1 MNSNRARIILTVV
14 LSLAV
19 SAAFYFFFVKS
30 RQSELSEVKSEV
42 ESAQSETMSL
52 QAELTRLKGLQE
64 NAPKLEARLNE
75 FREAVPQDDQV
86 ANLIFQVQD
95 AANKSGIN
103 FVQVDPDVASPPL
116 EGAQVAQVKVVIG
129 AKGGYFSLQDFVR
142 RLYDLDRALRVDQMD
157 MVVNEADTESSAST
171 DLITMTAT
179 ARIFFE
185 LPEGGVQAAPGTTTT
200 TAPAAPAP
208 APAPSTEATPAAT
221 PTP

>member
-1 MNSNRARIILTVV
+1 MILAVV

-19 SAAFYFFFVKS
+19 SGAFYFFFVKS
-30 RQSELSEVKSEV
+30 RQSELSEVKAEV
-42 ESAQSETMSL
+42 ETAQSETMSL
-52 QAELTRLKGLQE
+52 QSELTRLKGLQE

-142 RLYDLDRALRVDQMD
+142 RLYDLDRALRLDQMD
-157 MVVNEADTESSAST
+157 MVANEGDTSTSVT
-171 DLITMTAT
+171 DLISMTAT

-185 LPEGGVQAAPGTTTT
+185 LPAGGVQAAPGTVPVAPGT
-200 TAPAAPAP
+200 TAPPTETTPAP
-208 APAPSTEATPAAT
+208 TT
-221 PTP
+221 PTTPSG

>member
-1 MNSNRARIILTVV
+1 MNSNRARIVIAVV
-14 LSLAV
+14 ASLAV
-19 SAAFYFFFVKS
+19 SAAFYFFFVRS
-30 RQSELSEVKSEV
+30 RQNELSEVRSDV
-42 ESAQSETMSL
+42 EAAKSETMSL

-75 FREAVPQDDQV
+75 FRQAVPQDDQV

-95 AANKSGIN
+95 AANKAGIN

-142 RLYDLDRALRVDQMD
+142 RLYDLDRALRFDTLD
-157 MVVNEADTESSAST
+157 MVVNEEDSESASPT
-171 DLITMTAT
+171 DLITMTGM

-185 LPEGGVQAAPGTTTT
+185 MPEGGVQAAPGTTTAP

-208 APAPSTEATPAAT
+208 ATQTSPAEAPAP
-221 PTP
+221 

>member
-1 MNSNRARIILTVV
+1 MILAVV
-14 LSLAV
+14 LSLVV
-19 SAAFYFFFVKS
+19 SGAFYFFFVKS
-30 RQSELSEVKSEV
+30 RQSELSEVKADV
-42 ESAQSETMSL
+42 ESARSETVSL
-52 QAELTRLKGLQE
+52 TAELSRLKGLQE

-75 FREAVPQDDQV
+75 FREAVPQEDQV

-142 RLYDLDRALRVDQMD
+142 RLYDLDRALRIDQMD
-157 MVVNEADTESSAST
+157 MVANEESDTST
-171 DLITMTAT
+171 SVTDRISMMAT

-185 LPEGGVQAAPGTTTT
+185 MPTGGVQAAPGTV
-200 TAPAAPAP
+200 PAAPVVP
-208 APAPSTEATPAAT
+208 APTTTPAPESTT
-221 PTP
+221 PSG

>member
-1 MNSNRARIILTVV
+1 VNSNRARIVIAVV
-14 LSLAV
+14 ASLAV
-19 SAAFYFFFVKS
+19 SAAFYFFFVRS
-30 RQSELSEVKSEV
+30 RQNELSEVRSDV
-42 ESAQSETMSL
+42 EAAKSETMSL

-64 NAPKLEARLNE
+64 NAPRLEARLNE
-75 FREAVPQDDQV
+75 FRQAVPQDDQV

-95 AANKSGIN
+95 AANKAGIN

-142 RLYDLDRALRVDQMD
+142 RLYDLDRALRFDTLD
-157 MVVNEADTESSAST
+157 MVVNEEDSESASPT
-171 DLITMTAT
+171 DLITMTGT

-185 LPEGGVQAAPGTTTT
+185 MPEGGVQAAPGTTTAP

-208 APAPSTEATPAAT
+208 ATQTSPAEAPAP
-221 PTP
+221 

>member
-1 MNSNRARIILTVV
+1 MILAVV
-14 LSLAV
+14 LSLVV
-19 SAAFYFFFVKS
+19 SGAFYFFFVKS
-30 RQSELSEVKSEV
+30 RQSELSEVKANV
-42 ESAQSETMSL
+42 ETARSETVSL
-52 QAELTRLKGLQE
+52 NAELSRLKGLQE

-142 RLYDLDRALRVDQMD
+142 RLYGLDRALRIDQMD
-157 MVVNEADTESSAST
+157 MVANEQGDSSTSVT
-171 DLITMTAT
+171 DLISMTTT

-185 LPEGGVQAAPGTTTT
+185 MPAGGVQAAPGTVP
-200 TAPAAPAP
+200 TAPAAPTTEAP
-208 APAPSTEATPAAT
+208 APAE
-221 PTP
+221 PTAP

>member
-1 MNSNRARIILTVV
+1 VNSNRARIVIAVV
-14 LSLAV
+14 ASLAV
-19 SAAFYFFFVKS
+19 SAAFYFFFVRS
-30 RQSELSEVKSEV
+30 RQSELSEVRSDV
-42 ESAQSETMSL
+42 ESAKSETMSL

-75 FREAVPQDDQV
+75 FRQAVPQDDQV

-95 AANKSGIN
+95 AANKAGIN

-142 RLYDLDRALRVDQMD
+142 RLYDLDRALRFDTMD
-157 MVVNEADTESSAST
+157 MVVNEEDSSDSASPT

-200 TAPAAPAP
+200 TTAPVAPAP
-208 APAPSTEATPAAT
+208 APATETAPA
-221 PTP
+221 P

>member
-1 MNSNRARIILTVV
+1 VNSNRARIVIAVV
-14 LSLAV
+14 ASLAV
-19 SAAFYFFFVKS
+19 SAAFYFFFVRS
-30 RQSELSEVKSEV
+30 RQNELSEVRSDV
-42 ESAQSETMSL
+42 EAAKSETMSL

-75 FREAVPQDDQV
+75 FRQAVPQDDQV

-95 AANKSGIN
+95 AANKAGIN

-142 RLYDLDRALRVDQMD
+142 RLYDLDRALRFDTLD
-157 MVVNEADTESSAST
+157 MVVNEEDSESASPT
-171 DLITMTAT
+171 DLITMTGM

-185 LPEGGVQAAPGTTTT
+185 MPEGGVQAAPGTTTAP

-208 APAPSTEATPAAT
+208 ATQTSPAEAPAP
-221 PTP
+221 

>member
-1 MNSNRARIILTVV
+1 MILAVV

-19 SAAFYFFFVKS
+19 SGAFYFFFVKS
-30 RQSELSEVKSEV
+30 RQSELSEVKAEV
-42 ESAQSETMSL
+42 ETAQSETVSL
-52 QAELTRLKGLQE
+52 NAELSRLKGLQE

-157 MVVNEADTESSAST
+157 MVANEEGESSTSVT
-171 DLITMTAT
+171 DLISMTAT

-185 LPEGGVQAAPGTTTT
+185 LPAGGVQAAPGTVP
-200 TAPAAPAP
+200 TAPAVPAP
-208 APAPSTEATPAAT
+208 APAEPTAPAS
-221 PTP
+221 

>member
-1 MNSNRARIILTVV
+1 MILAVV

-19 SAAFYFFFVKS
+19 SGAFYFFFVKS
-30 RQSELSEVKSEV
+30 RQSELSEVKANV
-42 ESAQSETMSL
+42 ETARSETVSL
-52 QAELTRLKGLQE
+52 NAELSRLKGLQE

-142 RLYDLDRALRVDQMD
+142 RLYGLDRALRIDQMD
-157 MVVNEADTESSAST
+157 MVANEQGDSSTSVT
-171 DLITMTAT
+171 DLISMTTT

-185 LPEGGVQAAPGTTTT
+185 LPAGGVQAAPGTVP
-200 TAPAAPAP
+200 TAPAAPTTEAP
-208 APAPSTEATPAAT
+208 APAE
-221 PTP
+221 PTAP